1 MIPYRPAVLPH
12 WVNTA
17 HTAQRYMPELMVL
30 IDTSTTRNSHER
42 STCTSRAAAAAAAA
56 GGACGPLRTQSLIW
70 GPSQNSVAFPT
81 TILITFWPYGMYEAT
96 YQTRAHHSAEGGRT
110 REGQIGAGH
119 EGARRAE
126 RSATGRGRE
135 RACVRSVAPSLR
147 ARKRQLMITTMPGA
161 CVKASESVTII
172 ATM

>member
-1 MIPYRPAVLPH
+1 MYLMIPYRPALLPL

-56 GGACGPLRTQSLIW
+56 AGACGPLRTQSLIW

-81 TILITFWPYGMYEAT
+81 TILIIFWPYGMYEAT
-96 YQTRAHHSAEGGRT
+96 YQTRAHHSAMGGGRGRVRSARAM
-110 REGQIGAGH
+110 RE
-119 EGARRAE
+119 RAA
-126 RSATGRGRE
+126 RSATGRE
-135 RACVRSVAPSLR
+135 RRYVRSVGLSLR
-147 ARKRQLMITTMPGA
+147 AHGRG
-161 CVKASESVTII
+161 S
-172 ATM
+172 